1 MSEILYDY
9 IVVGA
14 GSAGCTLA
22 NRLTEDP
29 NVRVL
34 LLEAGGWDRDPWIHI
49 PIGWGRILK
58 NRLHDWGYFSE
69 PEPNLD
75 NRAIECARG
84 KVFGGSSAINAM
96 GYVRGHRSDYDRWA
110 SYGLAEWSFA
120 RVLPYFR
127 KQESWAGPK
136 SRYRGDGGPM
146 ATRFSH
152 YDDPLVGAFFEA
164 ATSAGHPTTDDY
176 NGAQQEGIAY
186 SQTTIKNGRRDH
198 AGKAYLRPILSRPNL
213 TMQLEAMVEAI
224 TFEGSRATG
233 VRYRREGVSHTVKV
247 GREVLLAGGVIN
259 SPQLLMVSGIGD
271 PAELK
276 AHGIEVRA
284 ALAGV
289 GRNLQDHLAAGI
301 EYRRREPGPF
311 QKMMRIDRIVPELL
325 KCYFLGKGFATTLPG
340 GVMAFL
346 RSSPDLAVPDLQ
358 FLFSGAPFSANY
370 YWPFTP
376 GFQDGFLIR
385 AVNLRPESRGRLEL
399 QSADINV
406 APKIFQNFLDTPKDR
421 ERLRSGLRMIREIG
435 GQASLRSFIAAET
448 RPGSVKTTDEELDAY
463 IRATAAT
470 AHHPLGT
477 AKMGAEGDPAAVVD
491 ASLKVRGIEGLRVV
505 DASVMPDLV
514 GGNINAAVVM
524 IAEKASD
531 MIRGRPAP
539 EPVDL

>member
-1 MSEILYDY
+1 MSEIIHDY

-29 NVRVL
+29 KVRVL

-75 NRAIECARG
+75 NRPIECARG

-110 SYGLAEWSFA
+110 SYGLPEWSFA
-120 RVLPYFR
+120 HVLPYFR
-127 KQESWAGPK
+127 RQENWSGPR
-136 SRYRGDGGPM
+136 SAYRGDSGPM
-146 ATRFSH
+146 STRFSH

-164 ATSAGHPTTDDY
+164 ATAAGHPTTDDY
-176 NGAQQEGIAY
+176 NGAEQEGIGY

-198 AGKAYLRPILSRPNL
+198 AGKAYLRPVLSRPNL
-213 TMQLEAMVEAI
+213 TMQLEATVEEIVFDGRRAI
-224 TFEGSRATG
+224 GL
-233 VRYRREGVSHTVKV
+233 RYRRHGAVHTVEA
-247 GREVLLAGGVIN
+247 GREVILAGGVIN

-276 AHGIEVRA
+276 AHGIHVRS
-284 ALAGV
+284 ALPGV
-289 GRNLQDHLAAGI
+289 GKNLQDHLAAGI

-311 QKMMRIDRIVPELL
+311 HRMMRIDRIVPELL
-325 KCYFLGKGFATTLPG
+325 KCYFLGKGFATVLPG

-346 RSSPDLAVPDLQ
+346 RSSQELAVPDVQ

-370 YWPFTP
+370 YWPGSP

-406 APKIFQNFLDTPKDR
+406 APKIFQNFLSAPKDL
-421 ERLRSGLRMIREIG
+421 EVLRRGLRMIRTIG
-435 GQASLRSFIAAET
+435 EQVSLQPFIASEL
-448 RPGSVKTTDEELDAY
+448 RPGSAKATDEELDAY

-477 AKMGAEGDPAAVVD
+477 AKMGAADDPMAVVD
-491 ASLKVRGIEGLRVV
+491 ASLKVKGIEGLRVV

-539 EPVDL
+539 EPIHM